1 MTAPISDSDPDSV
14 TGQVHD
20 LSGSP
25 RSAPKALMR
34 LKVLLPHEVFL
45 DCRAG
50 KIVAEAAN
58 GHFCLLPRHID
69 FVAALV
75 PGLLAFEDELGQESF
90 LAIDEAT
97 LTKCGS
103 QVLVST
109 RGAVR
114 GGDLGQ
120 LYSIVE
126 QQFKVLDER
135 ERLARSAAARLEAG
149 LVRRF
154 MEFDRS

>member
-1 MTAPISDSDPDSV
+1 MSGRVRRAKRQQTQ
-14 TGQVHD
+14 GQDVPASQHAAIGHH
-20 LSGSP
+20 L
-25 RSAPKALMR
+25 R

-50 KIVAEAAN
+50 KIVAEAEN

-75 PGLLAFEDELGQESF
+75 PGLMAYEDEHGRENF
-90 LAIDEAT
+90 IAIDEAT
-97 LTKCGS
+97 LVKCGPE
-103 QVLVST
+103 VFVST
-109 RGAVR
+109 RAAVR

-120 LYSIVE
+120 LQSIVE
-126 QQFKVLDER
+126 EQFKVLDER
-135 ERLARSAAARLEAG
+135 ERQARLATARLEAG

-154 MEFDRS
+154 MEFDRH